1 MVHSMMSMELL
12 YCNGHIVKVELLV
25 KILSIGLY
33 HFLESQSHFVLVTD
47 LSGTTLELMRIV

>member
-1 MVHSMMSMELL
+1 MSMELL

-33 HFLESQSHFVLVTD
+33 HFVESQSHFVLVTD